1 MIIREIHSI
10 FDLIFDLILLNYIF
24 NFHRGTTPGIGR
36 RGALRGDVRRACCSP
51 RVEVRRDLDFFE
63 AVHVNTD
70 EQPELRG
77 VEDLA
82 ERDELRGLRRRA
94 VLDLDPAVLADAPL
108 PPVRDVQH
116 LRHEAPVLDGDLG
129 REDDRGDA

>member
-1 MIIREIHSI
+1 MLNAFQARFPISSELTEYSAEHYCHRKQLLSQRISKRSAEREKKRH
-10 FDLIFDLILLNYIF
+10 
-24 NFHRGTTPGIGR
+24 
-36 RGALRGDVRRACCSP
+36 
-51 RVEVRRDLDFFE
+51 
-63 AVHVNTD
+63 
-70 EQPELRG
+70 
-77 VEDLA
+77 LA

-129 REDDRGDA
+129 RENDRGDA